1 MANHKSLT
9 IALFASAAIM
19 GLAGCSDDSS
29 GNIDSNELLSLD
41 KYESQLTKNSQD
53 IVKATHTAAVV
64 TAKSADESCVTVSVA
79 KSPNEDNVSSVVLQA
94 VGAQACNTVITVK
107 GDKAEK
113 EIKAHLVYGVS
124 VLTVAPESVA
134 IDTTATKR
142 ITATYTKDDVALAD
156 SVLNVSVADPACAS
170 VAADSVTVNA
180 KGEAYIDI
188 TAGKDSCET
197 KLTVTS
203 KDESDKTKTVS
214 IKVLG
219 EDEPVIVEGGKLEFV
234 TLKPAAGPVSITL
247 SDGKKQEFQVRYSDK
262 NGTGIESAL
271 ISFEDIDN
279 DDCFGLSASKTLRT
293 KEDGTVKQGVTVK
306 SKAIDG
312 CSGKLSITTS
322 DASIEPLVANIT
334 VAPTK
339 YYDMTVTMTVATSK
353 IENKVNYA
361 QAFLLDGI
369 SCDQALTMRDQWVT
383 EVGKAEYKTDD
394 ASITAGAKPFATFEE
409 MIVEVAAGK
418 VAVVGYGTA
427 GNESTDILAYGC
439 TEINRME
446 GAVNI
451 ELKEVPVEIKGT
463 YDIVSNFDISSA
475 FTKDKHPTLPAVED
489 MNAGDWIDWVVNLF
503 EDPIKALYDFIW
515 VNSISR
521 LASIE
526 GIPEWLT
533 SFVLGTGT
541 KEIVLDLFQKELKTY
556 LEQYDWY
563 TILVTVAPDIKDL
576 VTNMQFKG
584 TMTVSEVAADGL
596 DITKANQKY
605 DQLQYRWSYDKA
617 NNSACNNSTIFTEP
631 GTCRLTLMLDKSAY
645 TTATVTGDW
654 TGKVYSGDT
663 VNSLSI
669 DAHTMQLKWAT
680 ILYNAVFG
688 EILPRAMSY
697 SATSSENLKSGRLIS
712 AFLEKVL
719 FDTVSKAYTDGRE
732 EYNQQQ
738 GCDCSFTTDGKTE
751 TCTGGEKCRYAL
763 QTSTPCAKFIEAI
776 IYYVY
781 PDAKDYVNLIG
792 GTVANLACG
801 DKGLG
806 QLDQL
811 VAKSLDKVQAGTFQ
825 IKSDS
830 NYSCMLYEDGTTSY
844 QRIGNIETEQNRGTK
859 YSVFDINTNNLSTNR
874 CHWDFA
880 ITNNYSMDGLFH
892 AVRTK

>member
-41 KYESQLTKNSQD
+41 KYESKLTKNSQD
-53 IVKATHTAAVV
+53 IVKATHTAAAV

-113 EIKAHLVYGVS
+113 EIKAYLVYGVS
-124 VLTVAPESVA
+124 VLSVAESVTLE
-134 IDTTATKR
+134 TTATKR
-142 ITATYTKDDVALAD
+142 ITATYAKDDVALAD
-156 SVLNVSVADPACAS
+156 SVLNVSVADPTCAS

-188 TAGKDSCET
+188 TAGAESCET

-247 SDGKKQEFQVRYSDK
+247 SNGKKQEFQVRYSDK
-262 NGTGIESAL
+262 NGKGIEHAL

-279 DDCFGLSASKTLRT
+279 DDCFGLSASKTLKT

-312 CSGKLSITTS
+312 CSGRLNITTS
-322 DASIEPLVANIT
+322 DASIEPIVANIT
-334 VAPTK
+334 VAATE
-339 YYDMTVTMTVATSK
+339 YYDISITMTTASK
-353 IENKVNYA
+353 KIDTKVGYA
-361 QAFLLDGI
+361 RAGLLDGVT
-369 SCDQALTMRDQWVT
+369 CEQAIAMRDQWLTKV
-383 EVGKAEYKTDD
+383 EDAEYKTDE
-394 ASITAGAKPFATFEE
+394 AAFTPNGNPFAMFED
-409 MIVEVAAGK
+409 MMVEVADGK

-427 GNESTDILAYGC
+427 GDESTDILAYGC
-439 TEINRME
+439 TEINRIQ
-446 GAVNI
+446 GSVNI

-475 FTKDKHPTLPAVED
+475 FTKDKHDELPAVEN

-503 EDPIKALYDFIW
+503 EDPITALYDFIW

-521 LASIE
+521 LGTID

-533 SFVLGTGT
+533 NFVLGSGT
-541 KEIVLDLFQKELKTY
+541 KQLVLDLFEKELKTY
-556 LEQYDWY
+556 LEAYPWY

-596 DITKANQKY
+596 AITKANQKY

-631 GTCRLTLMLDKSAY
+631 DTCRLTLMLDNSAY

-669 DAHTMQLKWAT
+669 DEHKMQLKWAT

-688 EILPRAMSY
+688 EILPRAMGY
-697 SATSSENLKSGRLIS
+697 NATSSENLKNGRLVS

-719 FDTVSKAYTDGRE
+719 FETVSKAYTDGRE

-738 GCDCSFTTDGKTE
+738 GCNCSFTTDGKKE

-763 QTSTPCAKFIEAI
+763 QTSAPCAKFIEAI

-781 PDAKDYVNLIG
+781 PEAKDYVNLIG

-811 VAKSLDKVQAGTFQ
+811 VANSLNKVQAGSFK

-830 NYSCMLYEDGTTSY
+830 DYSCMLYEDSTASY
-844 QRIGNIETEQNRGTK
+844 QRVGNTEMELNRGKK
-859 YSVFDINTNNLSTNR
+859 YSIFDINAEKLSTNR
-874 CHWDFA
+874 CRWNFE
-880 ITNNYSMDGLFH
+880 ITDNYTMSGLFH
-892 AVRTK
+892 AVRNTK

>member
-29 GNIDSNELLSLD
+29 GNIDSNELLTLG
-41 KYESQLTKNSQD
+41 KYETQLTKNSQES
-53 IVKATHTAAVV
+53 IQATHSAAAV
-64 TAKSADESCVTVSVA
+64 TAKSADESCVTVSVVKDA
-79 KSPNEDNVSSVVLQA
+79 NEANVSSVVLQA
-94 VGAQACNTVITVK
+94 VGAQACDAIITVK

-142 ITATYTKDDVALAD
+142 VTATFKKDGEALAD

-219 EDEPVIVEGGKLEFV
+219 EDESVIVEGGKLEFV

-339 YYDMTVTMTVATSK
+339 YYDMTITMTAETEK
-353 IENKVNYA
+353 IENKVRYA
-361 QAFLLDGI
+361 HAGLFDGI
-369 SCDQALTMRDQWVT
+369 SCDQALAMRDQWVT
-383 EVGKAEYKTDD
+383 QVGNAEYHTDE
-394 ASITAGAKPFATFEE
+394 ASITPGAKPFATFEE

-427 GNESTDILAYGC
+427 GDESTDILAYGC

-475 FTKDKHPTLPAVED
+475 FTKDKHPTLPAVEE
-489 MNAGDWIDWVVNLF
+489 MNAGDWIDWVVDLF
-503 EDPIKALYDFIW
+503 DDPVKALFDFIW
-515 VNSISR
+515 VNSIAR
-521 LASIE
+521 LAGYVSN
-526 GIPEWLT
+526 IPYVGNTISALL
-533 SFVLGTGT
+533 SNDGKQLVYGML
-541 KEIVLDLFQKELKTY
+541 KPEIDTY
-556 LEQYDWY
+556 LDQFAWY
-563 TILVTVAPDIKDL
+563 KTILAIAPDINDL
-576 VTNMQFKG
+576 ITNMQFKG
-584 TMTVSEVAADGL
+584 TMTVTEVAADGVT
-596 DITKANQKY
+596 ITAANQQY
-605 DQLQYRWSYDKA
+605 NQLQYRWSYKA
-617 NNSACNNSTIFTEP
+617 DENTKCMKGDVFTES
-631 GTCRLTLMLDKSAY
+631 GTCRMSLMLDKSQD
-645 TTATVTGDW
+645 TLATMSGDW
-654 TGKVYSGDT
+654 EGKVYTGNDS
-663 VNSLSI
+663 NSLNI
-669 DAHTMQLKWAT
+669 DQHEMQFKWAT
-680 ILYNAVFG
+680 ILYIAVFG
-688 EILPRAMSY
+688 DILPSILGY
-697 SATSSENLKSGRLIS
+697 NTNNLANGRYVT
-712 AFLEKVL
+712 AFLEKIL
-719 FDTVSKAYTDGRE
+719 FKSIVNYYNSGIAD
-732 EYNQQQ
+732 YNQTN
-738 GCDCSFTTDGKTE
+738 GCTCSVTGTT
-751 TCTGGEKCRYAL
+751 EKCTSSSGKSCRY
-763 QTSTPCAKFIEAI
+763 TIKEETPCTQFIEALV
-776 IYYVY
+776 YYMGLSESWHGAI
-781 PDAKDYVNLIG
+781 P
-792 GTVANLACG
+792 TVAAYACG
-801 DKGLG
+801 TDALG
-806 QLDQL
+806 RLDTL
-811 VAKSLDKVQAGTFQ
+811 VPQQLDKVQAGTFK
-825 IKSDS
+825 IKSNSD
-830 NYSCMLYEDGTTSY
+830 YSCMLYEDSTTSY
-844 QRIGNIETEQNRGTK
+844 QRIGNIEMETARGK
-859 YSVFDINTNNLSTNR
+859 NYSITDMENKKLSTNR
-874 CHWDFA
+874 CHWKFA
-880 ITNNYSMDGLFH
+880 ITDNYSMDGLFH
-892 AVRTK
+892 AVRNTK